1 MGLFSKKV
9 AVNIDDV
16 VKFRESVDSFA
27 QMTYNAGDNLVNTLM
42 EMEAIANQRA
52 NELEHIAGSYN
63 QLYSSIK
70 QLESEISNSISSL
83 KTQLANTPK
92 ELEKK
97 STDDEG
103 NVKVKKT
110 PNPEYKALETQIQK
124 ESSRLVSVKELSW
137 KVYNEVSH
145 SHRIANELASAASE
159 LKNIIPELQSNARDV
174 VTKTESALHSLE
186 NTIRTIN
193 NYLSFNFRV

>member
-1 MGLFSKKV
+1 MALFSKKV

-27 QMTYNAGDNLVNTLM
+27 QMTYNVGDNLVNTLM
-42 EMEAIANQRA
+42 EMEAVANQRA
-52 NELEHIAGSYN
+52 NELEHIAASYD

-70 QLESEISNSISSL
+70 QLERDISNRIASL

-97 STDDEG
+97 SIDDEG
-103 NVKVKKT
+103 NVTVKKT

-124 ESSRLVSVKELSW
+124 ENSRLFAVKELSW

-145 SHRIANELASAASE
+145 SHRIASELASAASE
-159 LKNIIPELQSNARDV
+159 LKNIIPELQRNARDV

>member
-16 VKFRESVDSFA
+16 VKFRKSVDSFV
-27 QMTYNAGDNLVNTLM
+27 QMTYNAGDNLLNILM
-42 EMEAIANQRA
+42 EMEAVANQRA
-52 NELEHIAGSYN
+52 NELEHIAASYD

-70 QLESEISNSISSL
+70 QLESDISNRISSL
-83 KTQLANTPK
+83 KAQLGNIPK

-97 STDDEG
+97 STDKEG

-145 SHRIANELASAASE
+145 SQRIASELASAANE
-159 LKNIIPELQSNARDV
+159 LKNIIPELQRNARDV
-174 VTKTESALHSLE
+174 ISKTEAATHSLE
-186 NTIRTIN
+186 NAIRTIN

>member
-42 EMEAIANQRA
+42 EMEAVANQRA
-52 NELEHIAGSYN
+52 NKLEHIAASYD

-70 QLESEISNSISSL
+70 QLESDISNCISSL
-83 KTQLANTPK
+83 KTQLSNTPK

-97 STDDEG
+97 STDNEG
-103 NVKVKKT
+103 NVKVKKV

-124 ESSRLVSVKELSW
+124 ESSRLVSVKALSW

-145 SHRIANELASAASE
+145 SHRIASELASAASE